1 MSKKKIEKYREMGN
15 KIYYLIK
22 IINSTIRWKKVVH
35 EDINPDDTN
44 IYAFWHQKIYF
55 PTVSLHH
62 VKKKTT
68 LVSPSRDGE
77 MLESILTKFGY
88 EVIRGSSRDSNVK
101 SLVVMMKALKKGY
114 SLGFAVDG
122 PLGPIFQIKPGIVY
136 MAHKTGAKIVPVG
149 GAFKWKYEF
158 EKAWDKF
165 HLPLPFTKAV
175 LYLGKPIEIPAD
187 ANPDDYIQMENDAIN
202 EANDKAKELL

>member
-1 MSKKKIEKYREMGN
+1 MSKHKIEKYGKIGN
-15 KIYYLIK
+15 RLYYLIR
-22 IINSTIRWKKVVH
+22 ILNSTIRWKKVIH
-35 EDINPDDTN
+35 PSIKAEDVN

-55 PTVSLHH
+55 PVTGLTHLP
-62 VKKKTT
+62 KKTS

-77 MLESILTKFGY
+77 MLERILMNYGY
-88 EVIRGSSRDSNVK
+88 EVIRGSSRDANVK
-101 SLVVMMKALKKGY
+101 SLVTMMKSLKQGY

-122 PLGPIFQIKPGIVY
+122 PLGPIFEIKPGIVY
-136 MAHKTGAKIVPVG
+136 MAQKIGAKIVPLG

-175 LYLGKPIEIPAD
+175 LYMGEPIEVPKD
-187 ANPDDYIQMENDAIN
+187 ANQEEYMEIINKAIN
-202 EANDKAKELL
+202 DANDKAKELL